1 MAKPA
6 HPRINS
12 RRVIHRSIGSPPRS
26 QARTANGTLWP
37 MRIAVLPFNAAEGT
51 KPALGRQFAAFA
63 AEQLRA
69 QAEADI
75 NVVSFLT
82 QIDDESGEQR
92 MAFVNISDAL
102 LPYEQLKDLF
112 DQAEVALV
120 QDGSVKQEG
129 DEFEIVVR
137 YHGKESEEPI
147 RQEELKF
154 NKNEIF
160 ANLHQLVKILAET
173 GSITLPETLAGEA
186 MEFGTDNADVFLDFL
201 EGFDALTYINQSNG
215 QVAREFSPQGAF
227 DSLLRAVEA
236 DPDFEGSYQVAIQL
250 ARQCGAHRI
259 GTLEMIEGVLIRLAE
274 LVPDEFA
281 SYFALGELYASVN
294 DFHRAAD
301 QFERALQKNP
311 DDPALLARLGIT
323 QMNSGMPVNAERN
336 FRKALE
342 LEGPDKPSADL
353 LAQVLG
359 GTNRAHEV
367 PPLWKSLIEANPQNG
382 EAHAKYGVS
391 LMQAG
396 NEEGAVRAFE
406 NGLEVLEDNTVVKR
420 FYAPLLVQKEDYDRA
435 MDFYEDV
442 LDVAPNEIP
451 VLVEYA
457 QTLEA
462 ADRLHEVPDVLKRI
476 LGSEPDPNTRASV
489 IARLIEIEQPKR
501 VETVEAARE
510 KMEAGDFQGALRE
523 LRPMKNW
530 LADYW
535 KLWFFLAAANNQTEQ
550 FDEAAE
556 AAQRALEIFPG
567 CEPAYGEFATALTGQ
582 GKHEEAY
589 NLLRYAASNNPGS
602 LPIHLNLG
610 LAAKRAGHVEE
621 ARGLARQIREAL
633 ANDPNRQQIDPI
645 LDEIEG

>member
-1 MAKPA
+1 
-6 HPRINS
+6 
-12 RRVIHRSIGSPPRS
+12 
-26 QARTANGTLWP
+26 

-69 QAEADI
+69 HAEADI

-120 QDGSVKQEG
+120 QDGMLKQEG
-129 DEFEIVVR
+129 DAFDLTLR
-137 YHGKESEEPI
+137 FHGKESEEPI
-147 RQEELKF
+147 RQEEIHFEKA
-154 NKNEIF
+154 EVF
-160 ANLHQLVKILAET
+160 ATLHRLVKTLAEVAD
-173 GSITLPETLAGEA
+173 IQLPEELAGEA
-186 MEFGTDNADVFLDFL
+186 MEFGTDDPDVFLDFL
-201 EGFDALTYINQSNG
+201 EGYDALTYVNQANG

-227 DSLLRAVEA
+227 DSLVRATEK
-236 DPDFEGSYQVAIQL
+236 DPDFEGPYQVAVQL

-259 GTLEMIEGVLIRLAE
+259 GTLEMIEGALKRLTE
-274 LVPDEFA
+274 LASDDFA
-281 SYFALGELYASVN
+281 AYFALGELYGSVN
-294 DFHRAAD
+294 DFNRAAD
-301 QFERALQKNP
+301 LFEKALQKNP
-311 DDPALLARLGIT
+311 DDPALLARLGIA
-323 QMNSGMPVNAERN
+323 QMQGGMPVNAERN
-336 FRKALE
+336 FRKAME
-342 LEGPDKPSADL
+342 LEGDDKPSADL
-353 LAQVLG
+353 LAQVLS

-367 PPLWKSLIEANPQNG
+367 PPLWRSIVEANPQNG

-396 NEEGAVRAFE
+396 NEDQAVKAFE
-406 NGLEVLEDNTVVKR
+406 NALEVLEDNTVVKR
-420 FYAPLLVQKEDYDRA
+420 FYAPLLVTKQDYDRA

-442 LDVAPNEIP
+442 IEVAPKEVP
-451 VLVEYA
+451 VLIEYA

-462 ADRLHEVPDVLKRI
+462 ADRLHEVPDVLKQV
-476 LGSEPDPNTRASV
+476 LAAEPDPNTRATV
-489 IARLIEIEQPKR
+489 VARLIEIEQPKR
-501 VETVEAARE
+501 VENVEAARE

-523 LRPMKNW
+523 LRPLKNW

-535 KLWFFLAAANNQTEQ
+535 KLWFFLAAANNQVEQ
-550 FDEAAE
+550 YDEAAE

-567 CEPAYGEFATALTGQ
+567 CEPAFGEFATALTGQ

-589 NLLRYAASNNPGS
+589 NLMRYAASNNPGS

-610 LAAKRAGHVEE
+610 LAAKRAGHTDE
-621 ARGLARQIREAL
+621 ARQMARQIREAL
-633 ANDPNRQQIDPI
+633 AGDPNSKQIEPI
-645 LDEIEG
+645 LEEMEG

>member
-1 MAKPA
+1 
-6 HPRINS
+6 
-12 RRVIHRSIGSPPRS
+12 
-26 QARTANGTLWP
+26 

-69 QAEADI
+69 HAEVDI

-82 QIDDESGEQR
+82 QIDDEGGEQR

-112 DQAEVALV
+112 EQADVALV
-120 QDGSVKQEG
+120 EDGYLKQE
-129 DEFEIVVR
+129 DDAFDLTIR
-137 YHGKESEEPI
+137 FHGKESEEPL
-147 RQEELKF
+147 RQEEIHFTKAELF
-154 NKNEIF
+154 PT
-160 ANLHQLVKILAET
+160 LHRLVKTLAEA
-173 GSITLPETLAGEA
+173 GSITLPEALAGET
-186 MEFGTDNADVFLDFL
+186 MEFGTDDPEVFLDFL
-201 EGFDALTYINQSNG
+201 EGYDALNYINQANG
-215 QVAREFSPQGAF
+215 MVAHEFSPQGAF
-227 DSLLRAVEA
+227 DSLTRAVEK
-236 DPDFEGSYQVAIQL
+236 DPDFEGSYQVAVQL

-259 GTLEMIEGVLIRLAE
+259 GTLELVEGALKRLIE
-274 LVPDEFA
+274 LVPDDFA
-281 SYFALGELYASVN
+281 AYFALGELYGSVN
-294 DFHRAAD
+294 DFHRASD
-301 QFERALQKNP
+301 MFEKALQKNP

-323 QMNSGMPVNAERN
+323 QMQSGMPVNAERN
-336 FRKALE
+336 FRKAME
-342 LEGPDKPSADL
+342 LEGPEKPSADL
-353 LAQVLG
+353 LAQVLS
-359 GTNRAHEV
+359 GTGRGHEV
-367 PPLWKSLIEANPQNG
+367 PPLWKSMVEANPQNG

-396 NEEGAVRAFE
+396 NEDLAVKAFE
-406 NGLEVLEDNTVVKR
+406 NGLDVLEDNTVVKR
-420 FYAPLLVQKEDYDRA
+420 FYAPLLVQKGDFDRA

-476 LGSEPDPNTRASV
+476 LGAEADPNTRATV

-535 KLWFFLAAANNQTEQ
+535 KLWFFLAAANNQVEQ
-550 FDEAAE
+550 YDEAAE

-589 NLLRYAASNNPGS
+589 NLMRYAASNNPGS

-610 LAAKRAGHVEE
+610 LAAKRAGHVDE
-621 ARGLARQIREAL
+621 AKQLARQIREAL
-633 ANDPNRQQIDPI
+633 VNDPNRQQIDPI
-645 LDEIEG
+645 LEEIEG

>member
-1 MAKPA
+1 
-6 HPRINS
+6 
-12 RRVIHRSIGSPPRS
+12 
-26 QARTANGTLWP
+26 

-51 KPALGRQFAAFA
+51 KPALGRQFAAFG

-69 QAEADI
+69 HAEADI

-112 DQAEVALV
+112 EQADVALV
-120 QDGSVKQEG
+120 EDGSLKQEG
-129 DEFEIVVR
+129 DDFELVVR
-137 YHGKESEEPI
+137 FHGKETEEPI
-147 RQEELKF
+147 RQEEIKF
-154 NKNEIF
+154 TKAELF
-160 ANLHQLVKILAET
+160 TTLHKLVKILAET
-173 GSITLPETLAGEA
+173 GSVTLPEEFAGDT
-186 MEFGTDNADVFLDFL
+186 MEFGTDNPDVFLDFL
-201 EGFDALTYINQSNG
+201 EGYDALNYVNQANG

-227 DSLLRAVEA
+227 DSLVRAVEA
-236 DPDFEGSYQVAIQL
+236 DPDFEGPYQVAVQL

-259 GTLEMIEGVLIRLAE
+259 GTLEIVEAALVRLTE
-274 LVPDEFA
+274 LAPDDFA
-281 SYFALGELYASVN
+281 AYFALGELYGSVN
-294 DFHRAAD
+294 DFNRAGEM
-301 QFERALQKNP
+301 FEKALQKNP
-311 DDPALLARLGIT
+311 EDPALLARLGIT
-323 QMNSGMPVNAERN
+323 QMQNGMPVNAERN
-336 FRKALE
+336 FRKAME
-342 LEGPDKPSADL
+342 FEGPEKPSADL

-359 GTNRAHEV
+359 STGRAHEV
-367 PPLWKSLIEANPQNG
+367 PPLWKSLIENDPQNG

-396 NEEGAVRAFE
+396 NEDQAVKAFE

-420 FYAPLLVQKEDYDRA
+420 FYAPLLVQKQDFDRA

-476 LGSEPDPNTRASV
+476 LGSEPDPNTRATV

-610 LAAKRAGHVEE
+610 LAAKRAGHTDE

-633 ANDPNRQQIDPI
+633 AGDPNRQQIDPI
-645 LDEIEG
+645 LDEMEG